1 MNLPRIIWIFAAI
14 WDVIRTLLLF
24 LILILGNIVYGSLAP
39 VVLAALAAPQVAL
52 SAGTIFQGLQPSLPP
67 STGQPG
73 SGWLKKTGSFF
84 FPIFFIGK
92 LCTTAALGVV
102 ILLWIQGLHSGMIIA
117 GSESG
122 PFLLRSLGLLF
133 IDLIVLATLSI
144 LILQNK
150 QKRHAGG

>member
-1 MNLPRIIWIFAAI
+1 MNLPRIIWIFAAL

-24 LILILGNIVYGSLAP
+24 FILILGNLVYGNLTP
-39 VVLAALAAPQVAL
+39 VVLAALAAPQIAL
-52 SAGTIFQGLQPSLPP
+52 SAGTLFQGLTPRRA
-67 STGQPG
+67 GQSG
-73 SGWLKKTGSFF
+73 SWWSKKTGSFF

-102 ILLWIQGLHSGMIIA
+102 ILIWIQGLHSGMIIA

-144 LILQNK
+144 LILQSK
-150 QKRHAGG
+150 QKRHTGG